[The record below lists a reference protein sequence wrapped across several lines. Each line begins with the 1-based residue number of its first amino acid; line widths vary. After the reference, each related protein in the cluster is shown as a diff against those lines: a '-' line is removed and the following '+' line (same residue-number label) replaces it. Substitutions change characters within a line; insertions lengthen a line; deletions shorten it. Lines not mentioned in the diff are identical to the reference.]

1 MASRLGN
8 LRLMRSFA
16 SAHGGHGGQ
25 HAGGSANLWKMLTF
39 GVALPGVAL
48 CYYNAYYRLGH
59 EHPPRDFVAYEH
71 LRLRSKAFPW
81 GDGNHTLFHNPHTNP
96 LPDGFEDEH

>member
-25 HAGGSANLWKMLTF
+25 HAGSARLWQILTLT
-39 GVALPGVAL
+39 VALPGVGICWL
-48 CYYNAYYRLGH
+48 SAYVISP
-59 EHPPRDFVAYEH
+59 EHHVQPEFKPCSW
-71 LRLRSKAFPW
+71 LRLRNKAFPW
-81 GDGNHTLFHNPHTNP
+81 GDGNHTLFHNPHLNP
-96 LPDGFEDEH
+96 LPDGYEE